1 VDRPIQIAVCG
12 SGEVDPDSLRLAEA
26 VGREI
31 AGVGATL
38 VCGGRGGVMAAAAR
52 GARAGGG
59 EAIGIVPGH
68 DPREAAP
75 ECTRV
80 VATGI
85 GQARNLAVALSGD
98 ALIAIGG
105 GWGTL
110 SEIALARR
118 FGRPVVSL
126 RSWRPGPPP
135 AGGEE
140 GVEHAADAEGA
151 VRIALAAAARSS

>member
-1 VDRPIQIAVCG
+1 VSRPTQIAVCG
-12 SGEVDPDSLRLAEA
+12 AGDADVERLRLAEA

-31 AGVGATL
+31 AAAGATL

-52 GARAGGG
+52 GARAAGG
-59 EAIGIVPGH
+59 EAIGIVPGAN
-68 DPREAAP
+68 PAEAAP

-85 GQARNLAVALSGD
+85 GQARNLAVALSGE

-126 RSWRPGPPP
+126 GSWQPGQPPG
-135 AGGEE
+135 GGEE
-140 GVEHAADAEGA
+140 GVIVATDPPAAVAT
-151 VRIALAAAARSS
+151 ALAAIRAG